1 MKLNQTPLFITK
13 ICTNFFLVLLFITI
27 IPACKKSKTEA
38 EINKDTSLSFTVNN
52 ANNGTLKY
60 SNLNLKPI
68 VKFTFTEA
76 INTSTVN
83 GSAILT
89 DAFGNPVTTTISLQ
103 DGDKM
108 LIITPQNDLKS
119 YTSYTLAINNNL
131 KSSSGGRLINP
142 VNVNL
147 VTGLDNTDKF
157 PRITD
162 DELLSLIQK
171 QTFKYFWDFAH
182 PVSGLAR
189 ERNTSGNTVTSGGSG
204 FGVMAIVTGIHRN
217 FITRA
222 EGLARLQKIVDF
234 LKNKTTKHHG
244 AFPHWID
251 GNSGATLPF
260 SAKDNGADLVE
271 TSYLMQGLITAR
283 QYFNG
288 ADAAETALRADIN
301 SIYNGVEWAWFRKDN
316 NNTLYW
322 HWSPT
327 NAWDMN
333 LPIQGWN
340 ECLITYVMAASSPT
354 SSIPKSVYDQGWARN
369 GSMKNGNTYYGV
381 QLPLGTAN
389 GGPLFLEHYSFLG
402 INPNGL
408 TDAYANYETQT
419 KAHTLINYNY
429 CVANP
434 VKHTGYSADCWGLT
448 ASDIPGGYGAS
459 SPTNDRGV
467 IAPTAALSSFPYTP
481 TESMQ
486 ALKFFYYKL
495 GDKLWGQYGFYDA
508 FNLND
513 PWFASSTLA
522 IDQGPIII
530 MIENHR
536 SKLLWNLFMSAPEVK
551 TGMKNLGFTSPNL

>member
-1 MKLNQTPLFITK
+1 MLAIFI
-13 ICTNFFLVLLFITI
+13 FG
-27 IPACKKSKTEA
+27 CKKSKTEPQ
-38 EINKDTSLSFTVNN
+38 INKDTSLSFTVNDTY
-52 ANNGTLKY
+52 NGTLKY
-60 SNLNLKPI
+60 SNVNLKPN
-68 VKFTFTEA
+68 VKFSFTEA
-76 INTSTVN
+76 INTATVSS
-83 GSAILT
+83 GIVLT
-89 DAFGNPVTTTISLQ
+89 DASGNMIATTISYQ
-103 DGDKM
+103 DENKV
-108 LIITPQNDLKS
+108 LILTPQNDFKS
-119 YTSYTLAINNNL
+119 YTSYTLAINDKL

-142 VNVNL
+142 ISITL
-147 VTGLDNTDKF
+147 VSGLDNSDKF
-157 PRITD
+157 PRVTD
-162 DELLSLIQK
+162 DELLTLIQK

-182 PVSGLAR
+182 PISGLAR

-204 FGVMAIVTGIHRN
+204 FGIMAIVTGIHRN
-217 FITRA
+217 FITKA

-251 GNSGATLPF
+251 GNTGATLPF

-271 TSYLMQGLITAR
+271 TSYLIQGLITAR
-283 QYFNG
+283 QYFSG
-288 ADAAETALRADIN
+288 SDASEVALRADIN
-301 SIYNGVEWAWFRKDN
+301 YIYNGVEWAWFRKDN
-316 NNTLYW
+316 SNTLYW

-327 NAWDMN
+327 NAWEIN

-340 ECLITYVMAASSPT
+340 ECLITYVMAAASPT
-354 SSIPKSVYDQGWARN
+354 STIPKSVYDQGWAKN
-369 GSMKNGNTYYGV
+369 GSIKNGNSYYGV
-381 QLPLGTAN
+381 QLPLGPAG

-402 INPNGL
+402 INPIGL
-408 TDAYANYETQT
+408 SDIYANYEMQT

-429 CVANP
+429 CIANP
-434 VKHTGYSADCWGLT
+434 AKYAGYSADCWGLT
-448 ASDIPGGYGAS
+448 ASDLPTGYGAS
-459 SPTNDRGV
+459 SPTNDKGV

-495 GDKLWGQYGFYDA
+495 GDKIFKEYGFVDA
-508 FNLND
+508 FSLNE